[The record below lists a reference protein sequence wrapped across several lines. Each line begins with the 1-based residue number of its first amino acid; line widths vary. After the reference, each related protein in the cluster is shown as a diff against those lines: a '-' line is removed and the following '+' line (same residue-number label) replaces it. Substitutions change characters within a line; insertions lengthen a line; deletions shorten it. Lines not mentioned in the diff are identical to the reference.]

1 MIAKNTPNYFYNTS
15 IRWFLVFF
23 LVGLFGYILPAV
35 DYFLAVPGDLGD
47 ARFNSVILE
56 HLYRWVAGAD
66 VKLWS
71 PTFFFPFE
79 GVLAF
84 SDNHFG
90 SSVFY
95 ILLRVIGFDRE
106 ISFDGWFLIGNCLN
120 YFAAYIVIRRLG
132 FTGFSSAAGAFVF
145 AFALCVLPKEIHAQ
159 LIYRF
164 AIPFAF
170 LAFWHLITTRRLYD
184 LSRIF
189 FWVAVQFFCSI
200 YLGIFLFYLL
210 LATLVGMVLLGM
222 GQQLLSSLV
231 DSIRKENVGSK
242 WFVSSVIILSSCAVL
257 WLLYN
262 YHAVSADYG
271 FTRSGSEIKTMLP
284 RLSSYLIA
292 DHSLLSSWVG
302 TGITGVPM
310 RHEHQMFF
318 GIGVWILLISGIA
331 LAWKKQSCEK
341 LEKIASL
348 SLIIL
353 FLVTLNIGGY
363 SIYLLFTNLPGI
375 SSIRAVSRIVL
386 VMMFPVGLLVALSSG
401 WLMSFVVDSSKSMK
415 LFMGMFIL
423 VLLGAEVVAYQ
434 PYNTPIKSWHE
445 RQVHLRALLPKQF
458 SEDSVIYVSKKET
471 EPFYLAEL
479 DGMILAQDLGVP
491 TINGYSGNVPPGYVG
506 PSPCFS
512 YVNRLYGYAKFR
524 NKPVSTMDSIAQRV
538 VHLSMSQ
545 CDAEPVIPFAGS
557 VNTDQVKQIKL
568 TVTDVKTSNRQLRS
582 TVIVSNESGQ
592 NFNTVSISG
601 APVRLSWRFIHIS
614 NDGVKLSN
622 PGWDARKDLTWTI
635 PPGNNRQVSLAV
647 DLPIVPGIYLF
658 EVSMVQEGVAWFHD
672 LGMKVA
678 SATITVRRD

>member
-1 MIAKNTPNYFYNTS
+1 MITKDTSNYFYKTS
-15 IRWFLVFF
+15 IQWFLAFF
-23 LVGLFGYILPAV
+23 LVGLFGYILPSV

-56 HLYRWVAGAD
+56 HLYRWVTGAD

-145 AFALCVLPKEIHAQ
+145 AFALCVLPKEGHAQ

-200 YLGIFLFYLL
+200 YLGIFLVYLL

-222 GQQLLSSLV
+222 GQQLLPSLV
-231 DSIRKENVGSK
+231 DSIRKDHVGAK

-302 TGITGVPM
+302 AGITGVPM

-318 GIGVWILLISGIA
+318 GIGVWILCLASFISI
-331 LAWKKQSCEK
+331 WKGQ
-341 LEKIASL
+341 LHDKIGKVAGL
-348 SLIIL
+348 SLIVLI
-353 FLVTLNIGGY
+353 VATLNVGGF
-363 SIYLLFTNLPGI
+363 SIYTLITYVPGL

-386 VMMFPVGLLVALSSG
+386 VMMLPVGLLVAVGSDYLVKIG
-401 WLMSFVVDSSKSMK
+401 GQLVRPMKTVVSM
-415 LFMGMFIL
+415 IVL
-423 VLLGAEVVAYQ
+423 VFLGAEVVAFQ
-434 PYNTPIKSWHE
+434 SNNTPINNWVL
-445 RQVHLRALLPKQF
+445 RQEIIRSLLPEDF
-458 SEDSVIYVSKKET
+458 SEDSIIYVNKKDA
-471 EPFYLAEL
+471 EPFYLAEI

-491 TINGYSGNVPPGYVG
+491 TLNGYSGNFPPGYLK
-506 PSPCFS
+506 PLPCFS
-512 YVNRLYGYAKFR
+512 YVNRLYAYANFHH
-524 NKPVSTMDSIAQRV
+524 KPVSTVNNISKRV
-538 VHLSMSQ
+538 TPLTMSL
-545 CDAEPVIPFAGS
+545 CDGEPVIPFKGS

-568 TVTDVKTSNRQLRS
+568 TVTDVKMSNRQLRS

-592 NFNTVSISG
+592 NSNTVSISG

-614 NDGVKLSN
+614 NDGVRLSN

-635 PPGNNRQVSLAV
+635 PPGKNRQVSLAV
-647 DLPIVPGIYLF
+647 DLPVVPGSYLF